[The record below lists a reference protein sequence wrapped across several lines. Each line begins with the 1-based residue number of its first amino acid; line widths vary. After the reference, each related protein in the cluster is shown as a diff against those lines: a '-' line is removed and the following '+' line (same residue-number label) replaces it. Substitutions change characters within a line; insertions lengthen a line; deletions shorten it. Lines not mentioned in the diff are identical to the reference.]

1 MSLFQLRREEVWC
14 AVTLQPFVTLGL
26 GMGVKGKKKGV
37 QELFGGGGG
46 GGGGNTGRKRHSTLI
61 L

>member
-37 QELFGGGGG
+37 QELFGGGGVETQ
-46 GGGGNTGRKRHSTLI
+46 GGNGTPP
-61 L
+61 